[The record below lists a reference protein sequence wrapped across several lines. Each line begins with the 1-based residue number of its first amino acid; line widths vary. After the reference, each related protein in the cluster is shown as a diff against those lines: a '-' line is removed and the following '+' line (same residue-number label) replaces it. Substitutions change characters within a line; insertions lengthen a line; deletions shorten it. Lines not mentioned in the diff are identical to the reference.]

1 MRRILFWVPGFE
13 LPIYAY
19 GFMLMVGFILAILL
33 ASRRAKERGM
43 DPATITDLALYLVV
57 FGVAG
62 ARVFYIIE
70 FHHQFSFALFN
81 VFDGLLSVVG
91 LLIGAAAS
99 FALFYFRTKFAF
111 LKAFHSPNRR
121 TYAFFIIVGL
131 LITLASGRL
140 LYLATDD
147 SVLYHRVVLR
157 PRDKFYPDSLRRK
170 EMKGGAFREIGVVS
184 DKSSPDFGKE
194 KEFRR
199 LYPADEDF
207 EVIRKANRSFEVYPA
222 WEFSVFEVWKGGLVY
237 YGGVIGGILAGL
249 LFCWRRRIPFFK
261 LADVVAPAIML
272 GLACGRGG
280 CTLNGCCWGKIPD
293 IYVTKT
299 VEEEYRHLIG
309 PTIPVLSYLTI
320 RFPPAVVEEE
330 LSAEG
335 IRKKVLIPAPP
346 AQEVQVRA
354 GLIRK
359 DEWSLPVY
367 ATEPLHGAAALA
379 IALLILVYG
388 RKWKRYR
395 GDEILLLGVTYPV
408 GRFLVEFLRGDNVPE
423 YLFGLTVSQAVGIF
437 VIVGCAVFWFFRRRW
452 LKKVSASVE
461 V

>member
-43 DPATITDLALYLVV
+43 DSATITDLALYLVV

-62 ARVFYIIE
+62 ARIFYIIE
-70 FHHQFSFALFN
+70 FHHQFSFAIFN
-81 VFDGLLSVVG
+81 VFDGTLSLVG

-99 FALFYFRTKFAF
+99 FALFLFRTKFAF
-111 LKAFHSPNRR
+111 LKPLHPSNRR
-121 TYAFFIIVGL
+121 TYTFFLILGAV
-131 LITLASGRL
+131 ITLASGRL
-140 LYLATDD
+140 LYLAMDD
-147 SVLYHRVVLR
+147 SVLYHRVVFR
-157 PRDKFYPDSLRRK
+157 PREKFYPDSLQTK
-170 EMKGGAFREIGVVS
+170 KMPGGAFREVGVVS

-199 LYPADEDF
+199 LYPASEDYD
-207 EVIRKANRSFEVYPA
+207 VIRKANRLFEVHPA

-249 LFCWRRRIPFFK
+249 LFCWRRKIPFFK

-280 CTLNGCCWGKIPD
+280 CFLNGCCWGKIPD
-293 IYVTKT
+293 TYVTKT
-299 VEEEYRHLIG
+299 VEEEHRHLIG
-309 PTIPVLSYLTI
+309 PTLPVFTLLTV

-330 LSAEG
+330 LTSAG
-335 IRKKVLIPAPP
+335 VRRNVLIPAPP

-354 GLIRK
+354 GLIK
-359 DEWSLPVY
+359 EDEWSLPVY
-367 ATEPLHGAAALA
+367 ATEPLHATAALA
-379 IALLILVYG
+379 IALLLLVYG

-395 GDEILLLGVTYPV
+395 GDEILLLGVTYPI
-408 GRFLVEFLRGDNVPE
+408 GRFLVEFLRGDNIPE

-437 VIVGCAVFWFFRRRW
+437 VIVGCAVFWHLRRRW
-452 LKKVSASVE
+452 LQKKSVSVE
-461 V
+461 D